1 MAHRQYNTLLPVQF
15 SNERFVNMDKKSKI
29 FNPQRIKNDITSWL
43 LFLPLFLVMYL
54 FVWRPTVMGGVWSF
68 FKMKGYTP
76 TEFIGL
82 KNYID
87 VITDTEFI
95 PTVINTLKYVG
106 YSLLVGYIPP
116 VIIAIMINEVVH
128 FKSGF
133 RVLIYLPAV
142 IPGIA
147 ANLMWYFIYY
157 PNASGLLNQVL
168 AIFGADPYV
177 WLNDGTWNIL
187 YIIIAMTWG
196 GFGATMILYY
206 SAIQGVSIDMYEAA
220 TIDGAG
226 MLRRLWNVTL
236 PQISGTLLLTF
247 VNQIIGVFQV
257 LDQPMVM
264 TQGGPNNASTSV
276 GYQLY
281 KYGFVNG
288 RAGHAMALGVIIFL
302 ILLIAT
308 AFYFKLNKKVEN
320 SL

>member
-1 MAHRQYNTLLPVQF
+1 
-15 SNERFVNMDKKSKI
+15 MDKKGLTKTKRI
-29 FNPQRIKNDITSWL
+29 QRIKNDFSAWIL
-43 LFLPLFLVMYL
+43 LLPLLLIMYL
-54 FVWRPTVMGGVWSF
+54 WVWRPTVMGVVWSF

-95 PTVINTLKYVG
+95 PTLLNTLKYVG
-106 YSLLVGYIPP
+106 YSLVVGFIPP
-116 VIIAIMINEVVH
+116 VIIAIMINEVMH

-133 RVLIYLPAV
+133 RVIIYLPAV
-142 IPGIA
+142 IPAIA
-147 ANLMWYFIYY
+147 ANLMWHFMYY
-157 PNASGLLNQVL
+157 PDQSGLLNQIL
-168 AIFGADPYV
+168 AIFGASPYG
-177 WLNDGTWNIL
+177 WLNDAKFTIL
-187 YIIIAMTWG
+187 YIIVAMTWQ

-206 SAIQGVSIDMYEAA
+206 AAIQSVSIDLYEAA

-226 MLRRLWNVTL
+226 MLRRLWNVTI
-236 PQISGTLLLTF
+236 PQISGILLLAF
-247 VNQIIGVFQV
+247 VQQIIGVFQV

-264 TQGGPNNASTSV
+264 TGGGPNNASTSV

-288 RAGHAMALGVIIFL
+288 RAGHAMALGVIIFV

-308 AFYFKLNKKVEN
+308 AFYFHLNRKVEEN
-320 SL
+320 L

>member
-1 MAHRQYNTLLPVQF
+1 MN
-15 SNERFVNMDKKSKI
+15 KKSSNKI
-29 FNPQRIKNDITSWL
+29 FNKQRIKNDITSWL

-76 TEFIGL
+76 VEFIGL
-82 KNYID
+82 RNYIE

-95 PTVINTLKYVG
+95 PTLINTVKYVG
-106 YSLLVGYIPP
+106 FSLLVGYIPP
-116 VIIAIMINEVVH
+116 VIVAIMINEVVH

-142 IPGIA
+142 IPAIA
-147 ANLMWYFIYY
+147 ANLMWYFMYY
-157 PNASGLLNQVL
+157 PNETGLLNQIL
-168 AIFGADPYV
+168 ALFGADPYI
-177 WLNDGTWNIL
+177 WLNDGRWNIL
-187 YIIIAMTWG
+187 YIIISMTWQS
-196 GFGATMILYY
+196 FGATMILYY
-206 SAIQGVSIDMYEAA
+206 SSLQAVSLDMYEAA

-236 PQISGTLLLTF
+236 PQISGMLLLSF

-257 LDQPMVM
+257 LDPPMVM
-264 TQGGPNNASTSV
+264 TQGGPNNSSTTV

-308 AFYFKLNKKVEN
+308 AFYFRLNKKVES

>member
-1 MAHRQYNTLLPVQF
+1 MNKNAQ
-15 SNERFVNMDKKSKI
+15 KI
-29 FNPQRIKNDITSWL
+29 KRVQRIKNDISAWL
-43 LFLPLFLVMYL
+43 LLLPLILLMYL

-82 KNYID
+82 RNYIE
-87 VITDTEFI
+87 VITDTEFL
-95 PTVINTLKYVG
+95 PTLLNTVKYVFW
-106 YSLLVGYIPP
+106 SLIIGYIPP
-116 VIIAIMINEVVH
+116 VIVAIMINEVMH

-133 RVLIYLPAV
+133 RVIIYLPAV

-147 ANLMWYFIYY
+147 ANLMWYFMYF
-157 PNASGLLNQVL
+157 PDKSGLLNQIL
-168 AIFGADPYV
+168 GIFGMQPYT
-177 WLNDGTWNIL
+177 WLNDPNFTIL
-187 YIIIAMTWG
+187 YIIIAMTWS
-196 GFGATMILYY
+196 GFAGTMILYY
-206 SAIQGVSIDMYEAA
+206 ASLQAVSTELYEAA

-226 MLRRLWNVTL
+226 MLRRMWNVTL

-257 LDQPMVM
+257 LDQPMIM

-308 AFYFKLNKKVEN
+308 AFYFKLNKKVEE

>member
-1 MAHRQYNTLLPVQF
+1 
-15 SNERFVNMDKKSKI
+15 MDKKCLTKTKRI
-29 FNPQRIKNDITSWL
+29 QRIKNDFSAWIL
-43 LFLPLFLVMYL
+43 LLPLLLIMYL
-54 FVWRPTVMGGVWSF
+54 WVWRPTVMGVVWSF

-95 PTVINTLKYVG
+95 PTLLNTLKYVG
-106 YSLLVGYIPP
+106 YSLVVGFIPP
-116 VIIAIMINEVVH
+116 VIIAIMINEVMH

-133 RVLIYLPAV
+133 RVIIYLPAV
-142 IPGIA
+142 IPAIA
-147 ANLMWYFIYY
+147 ANLMWYFMYY
-157 PNASGLLNQVL
+157 PDQSGLLNQIL
-168 AIFGADPYV
+168 AIFGASPYG
-177 WLNDGTWNIL
+177 WLNDAKFTIL
-187 YIIIAMTWG
+187 YIIVAMTWQ

-206 SAIQGVSIDMYEAA
+206 AAIQSVSIDLYEAA

-226 MLRRLWNVTL
+226 MLRRLWNVTI
-236 PQISGTLLLTF
+236 PQISGILLLAF
-247 VNQIIGVFQV
+247 VQQIIGVFQV

-264 TQGGPNNASTSV
+264 TGGGPNNASTSV

-288 RAGHAMALGVIIFL
+288 RAGHAMALGVIIFV

-308 AFYFKLNKKVEN
+308 AFYFHLNRKVEEN
-320 SL
+320 L

>member
-1 MAHRQYNTLLPVQF
+1 MNNTG
-15 SNERFVNMDKKSKI
+15 NIKRI
-29 FNPQRIKNDITSWL
+29 QRIKNDVSAWL
-43 LFLPLFLVMYL
+43 LLLPLVLLMYL

-82 KNYID
+82 RNYIE
-87 VITDTEFI
+87 VMTDTEFL
-95 PTVINTLKYVG
+95 PTLLNTLKYVF
-106 YSLLVGYIPP
+106 YSLVVGFIPP
-116 VIIAIMINEVVH
+116 VIIAIMINEVMH

-133 RVLIYLPAV
+133 RVIIYLPAV

-147 ANLMWYFIYY
+147 ANLMWYFMYF
-157 PNASGLLNQVL
+157 PDKSGLLNQIL
-168 AIFGADPYV
+168 NIFGMEPYI
-177 WLNDGTWNIL
+177 WLNDPNFTIL
-187 YIIIAMTWG
+187 YIIIAMTWS

-206 SAIQGVSIDMYEAA
+206 ASIQSVSLDLYEAA

-236 PQISGTLLLTF
+236 PQISGTLLLAF

-257 LDQPMVM
+257 LDQPMIM
-264 TQGGPNNASTSV
+264 TSGGPNNASTSV

-288 RAGHAMALGVIIFL
+288 RAGHAMALGVIIFV
-302 ILLIAT
+302 ILLVAT
-308 AFYFKLNKKVEN
+308 LFYFRLNKIVEEN
-320 SL
+320 L